1 MMKKKTHIINVQPLR
16 TNEEIQEMK
25 HAIRRGN
32 KGTPK
37 RKELADRDVLLF
49 LIGIN
54 TGLRVNDILKL
65 KAGDVKG
72 KDFFYIFEGKTK
84 KKRAVNI
91 SMIRNEIDAFTENM
105 KPDEYLFQSQKGN
118 GPLTTTQVYR
128 ILEDAADFLGRDDV
142 GTHTMRKTFGYHH
155 YKKFKD
161 VAMLQEIFN
170 HSSPSIT
177 KRYIGIRQDEI
188 NESLREFRLG

>member
-1 MMKKKTHIINVQPLR
+1 MMKKTHIINVQPLR

-65 KAGDVKG
+65 KVGDVKG

-91 SMIRNEIDAFTENM
+91 GMIRNEIDAFTENM

-128 ILEDAADFLGRDDV
+128 ILDDAADFLGRDDV

>member
-1 MMKKKTHIINVQPLR
+1 MMKKRTHIINVQPLR

-65 KAGDVKG
+65 KVGDVKG

-91 SMIRNEIDAFTENM
+91 GMIRNEIDAFTENM

-128 ILEDAADFLGRDDV
+128 ILDDAADFLGRDDV

-155 YKKFKD
+155 YKRFKD

-188 NESLREFRLG
+188 NKSLSEFRLG